1 MKKATLLLLASLLMP
16 SASSLAQEYKQ
27 VWSEEFD
34 NVGAVDE
41 KTWNFDT
48 GKFYN
53 QELETYSR
61 DNAVVG
67 LAPDGKTTAL
77 VITAKPDF
85 TSARLQS
92 QNNVT
97 FKYGKL
103 EASIMLP
110 KTANGL
116 WPAFWLMGNQGEW
129 PACGEIDVME
139 MGHSNGISQGT
150 TEKYHS
156 GACHWGPSQAQ
167 HQYYDK
173 FRNAPYSL
181 EDGQFHKYILEWTP
195 EVINMYLDDETT
207 PYYTLDIKDKSS
219 ETSAGNYFHQEFYV
233 LLNLAIGGS
242 YTGITWNDG
251 ITALQSG
258 EQKMYVD
265 YVRLYQKEG
274 EEYYTINGREVHNL
288 KDNTSGESG
297 ETGETEKAEKRYY
310 KLTYQI
316 GDGEEIYKEGFGEGI
331 VNFLGD
337 DAMKVTKLKF
347 DGDVNDDSWLT
358 AADIKGLRRMAGGN
372 EQGESTSEGAL
383 KNLDLSIAKFH
394 VYTDGSYSN
403 QFLTVGGNDVTITE
417 GKALPSYMFYGCSRL
432 ENVTLGT
439 QCNTVNQYVFG
450 KCANLSKVDIP
461 SNVTAIDKGAFSG
474 DANLT
479 EVTVHGSSQ
488 IDARWYEG
496 DENIFSGVNAN
507 QVRLVFEGT
516 AEANYWNYRNNIVK
530 DNQDYGKNA
539 FMYLLTKTLDENE
552 TTYNVVAQR
561 HADVQL
567 HRTFKAGWNTLV
579 LPFGGI
585 SDYPDWMTKCSRIY
599 QKALNPTNNADFMIA
614 AYRGLRKNEAH
625 PDESTFY
632 FLKYA
637 NYDVDPLDDYE
648 PLLIRM
654 TQQDIDA
661 SQGVYTF
668 QDVHVN
674 YDSALGWDTYY
685 TPEQAQARMG
695 TNVSKSGN
703 GTYESL
709 FDGNYDHDAND
720 KFRSCTYD
728 DYYFTGT
735 LQLQQGEAMEG
746 STFIAP
752 GDYIIQDN
760 TFVKCFAGK
769 KYGMKGFRGYFKQK
783 SSSNHAAKEN
793 IAFNVVD
800 WMGETT
806 AIDYLDGEYV
816 GKQPANIYNLNGQ
829 LVGRDSSLL
838 TKGIYVKNG
847 RKFIVK

>member
-1 MKKATLLLLASLLMP
+1 MKKTTLLLLASLLMP

-34 NVGAVDE
+34 NTGAVDE

-77 VITAKPDF
+77 VITC
-85 TSARLQS
+85 S
-92 QNNVT
+92 
-97 FKYGKL
+97 GK
-103 EASIMLP
+103 
-110 KTANGL
+110 
-116 WPAFWLMGNQGEW
+116 
-129 PACGEIDVME
+129 
-139 MGHSNGISQGT
+139 
-150 TEKYHS
+150 S
-156 GACHWGPSQAQ
+156 G
-167 HQYYDK
+167 D
-173 FRNAPYSL
+173 
-181 EDGQFHKYILEWTP
+181 
-195 EVINMYLDDETT
+195 
-207 PYYTLDIKDKSS
+207 
-219 ETSAGNYFHQEFYV
+219 
-233 LLNLAIGGS
+233 
-242 YTGITWNDG
+242 
-251 ITALQSG
+251 
-258 EQKMYVD
+258 
-265 YVRLYQKEG
+265 
-274 EEYYTINGREVHNL
+274 
-288 KDNTSGESG
+288 
-297 ETGETEKAEKRYY
+297 TEKAERRYY
-310 KLTYQI
+310 KLIYQI
-316 GDGEEIYKEGFGEGI
+316 GDGEEVKKEGYGEGI

-347 DGDVNDDSWLT
+347 DGDVNNDSWLT

-372 EQGESTSEGAL
+372 EQGESTNEGAL
-383 KNLDLSIAKFH
+383 KNLDLSIAKFT

-403 QFLTVGGNDVTITE
+403 KYLSVGGNDVAVTE
-417 GKALPSYMFYGCSRL
+417 TKALPSYMFYGCSRL

-461 SNVTAIDKGAFSG
+461 SNVTTIDKGAFSG
-474 DANLT
+474 DTNLK

-488 IDARWYEG
+488 IDARWYDG

-507 QVRLVFEGT
+507 QVRLVFEGD
-516 AEANYWNYRNNIVK
+516 AENNYWNYRNNIVK

-585 SDYPDWMTKCSRIY
+585 LEYPAGMTKCSRIY
-599 QKALNPTNNADFMIA
+599 QKALNPTGNANFMIA
-614 AYRGLRKNEAH
+614 AYRGFLKNEAH
-625 PDESTFY
+625 PDKSSFY

-661 SQGVYTF
+661 AQGVYTF
-668 QDVHVN
+668 QDVHIN
-674 YDSALGWDTYY
+674 YDSAIGWDTYY

-695 TNVSKSGN
+695 TNISKREDE
-703 GTYESL
+703 TIYKSL
-709 FDGNYDHDAND
+709 FDGNYDHGAND

-735 LQLQQGEAMEG
+735 LQLQKGEATED
-746 STFIAP
+746 SPFIAP

-760 TFVKCFAGK
+760 TFVKCLAGK

-783 SSSNHAAKEN
+783 SSGNAAAKDH
-793 IAFNVVD
+793 IAINVVD

-829 LVGRDSSLL
+829 LVGHDSSLL

>member
-16 SASSLAQEYKQ
+16 SASSFAQEYKQ

-92 QNNVT
+92 QNKVT

-173 FRNAPYSL
+173 FMNAPYSL

-316 GDGEEIYKEGFGEGI
+316 GDGEDIYKEGFGEGI
-331 VNFLGD
+331 CQLLG
-337 DAMKVTKLKF
+337 
-347 DGDVNDDSWLT
+347 
-358 AADIKGLRRMAGGN
+358 
-372 EQGESTSEGAL
+372 
-383 KNLDLSIAKFH
+383 
-394 VYTDGSYSN
+394 
-403 QFLTVGGNDVTITE
+403 
-417 GKALPSYMFYGCSRL
+417 
-432 ENVTLGT
+432 
-439 QCNTVNQYVFG
+439 
-450 KCANLSKVDIP
+450 
-461 SNVTAIDKGAFSG
+461 
-474 DANLT
+474 
-479 EVTVHGSSQ
+479 
-488 IDARWYEG
+488 
-496 DENIFSGVNAN
+496 
-507 QVRLVFEGT
+507 
-516 AEANYWNYRNNIVK
+516 
-530 DNQDYGKNA
+530 
-539 FMYLLTKTLDENE
+539 
-552 TTYNVVAQR
+552 
-561 HADVQL
+561 
-567 HRTFKAGWNTLV
+567 
-579 LPFGGI
+579 
-585 SDYPDWMTKCSRIY
+585 
-599 QKALNPTNNADFMIA
+599 
-614 AYRGLRKNEAH
+614 
-625 PDESTFY
+625 
-632 FLKYA
+632 
-637 NYDVDPLDDYE
+637 
-648 PLLIRM
+648 
-654 TQQDIDA
+654 
-661 SQGVYTF
+661 
-668 QDVHVN
+668 
-674 YDSALGWDTYY
+674 
-685 TPEQAQARMG
+685 
-695 TNVSKSGN
+695 
-703 GTYESL
+703 
-709 FDGNYDHDAND
+709 
-720 KFRSCTYD
+720 
-728 DYYFTGT
+728 
-735 LQLQQGEAMEG
+735 
-746 STFIAP
+746 
-752 GDYIIQDN
+752 
-760 TFVKCFAGK
+760 
-769 KYGMKGFRGYFKQK
+769 
-783 SSSNHAAKEN
+783 
-793 IAFNVVD
+793 
-800 WMGETT
+800 
-806 AIDYLDGEYV
+806 
-816 GKQPANIYNLNGQ
+816 
-829 LVGRDSSLL
+829 
-838 TKGIYVKNG
+838 
-847 RKFIVK
+847 